1 MTTPVIG
8 GSGCIPYNVGHG
20 HIQSPRMKA
29 KSIDT
34 KTMTFALGI
43 GATCKAD
50 KHMETARLKSVG
62 TLYVSRLN
70 NAS

>member
-1 MTTPVIG
+1 
-8 GSGCIPYNVGHG
+8 
-20 HIQSPRMKA
+20 MKA

-34 KTMTFALGI
+34 KTMTSALDI

-50 KHMETARLKSVG
+50 KHMETARLESVD
-62 TLYVSRLN
+62 TPYVCRLN

>member
-1 MTTPVIG
+1 MTAPVIG

-20 HIQSPRMKA
+20 HNLSPRMKA

-34 KTMTFALGI
+34 KAMTSALDI

-50 KHMETARLKSVG
+50 KHMETARLESVD
-62 TLYVSRLN
+62 TPYVCRLN